1 VNSAK
6 GGSHCPDGAGS
17 FVVSM
22 KLKGETMCPVC
33 LNDGTKDYG
42 RQFDGR
48 ATRPLRKKTP
58 REWRLGQLQTSQANS
73 NLPIEMKR
81 K

>member
-1 VNSAK
+1 MSCV
-6 GGSHCPDGAGS
+6 H
-17 FVVSM
+17 
-22 KLKGETMCPVC
+22 

-48 ATRPLRKKTP
+48 ATRLLRKKTP

>member
-1 VNSAK
+1 
-6 GGSHCPDGAGS
+6 
-17 FVVSM
+17 M
-22 KLKGETMCPVC
+22 KLKGENHVSCVR

>member
-1 VNSAK
+1 
-6 GGSHCPDGAGS
+6 
-17 FVVSM
+17 
-22 KLKGETMCPVC
+22 MCPVC